1 MGRGEGFAG
10 DFFSLGVQ
18 TPPPWERAQLK
29 ALASKPDAE
38 LIPETHMV
46 GEK

>member
-10 DFFSLGVQ
+10 DFFSLYQ
-18 TPPPWERAQLK
+18 MPPSWDRAQVK

-46 GEK
+46 EGEK